1 MKNLIPPTF
10 IFAALAISGCAMD
23 NQPAADNFERIST
36 EAQFVEVMQRG
47 AVLGG
52 GGIVTLSENRWTVIR
67 DDSVIAEGTWEWEDG
82 RWCRSGSMSTGTA
95 LPRECQVYELS
106 GNQLRITAPGNRVQM
121 AELVE
126 G

>member
-1 MKNLIPPTF
+1 MKYVGLPALV
-10 IFAALAISGCAMD
+10 FAAIAISGCAID
-23 NQPAADNFERIST
+23 DQPATDNFERIST
-36 EAQFVEVMQRG
+36 EAEFLDVMTRG

-52 GGIVTLSENRWTVIR
+52 GGVVTLSENRWTVVR

-82 RWCRSGSMSTGTA
+82 RWCRSGSMSSGTA
-95 LPRECQVYELS
+95 LPRECQMYEIS

-121 AELVE
+121 ANLVK